1 MLLGAVAVCFLLSG
15 FAALLYQAAWLKK
28 LAVVFGTSHLAVAT
42 VLAAYM
48 AGLAGGAALAARMA
62 DRVRRPILVYGLLEA
77 LIGISALL
85 APALLD
91 AAQALFV
98 FLHGGQPAPASAGGI
113 GQSLYYL
120 CATFLVLAV
129 PTGAMGATL
138 PLLSKYAVSEDRQV
152 GPRIGLLYGI
162 NTVGAVL
169 GALAAGFLLLPWL
182 GLHGALGVGA
192 GVNGAVFLVA
202 VYLARAAGLRSGAME
217 WAAQGKPVS
226 AQSGRT
232 SSESEFRPGNASEFR
247 PSSAAEFR
255 PGNAAEFRPGSAST
269 KSAPVAGGDGA
280 AAKSAPVTGAD
291 RHSDRSG
298 AEPDRA
304 ASESAP
310 ATGTASAGAGRVAGR
325 PGKAP
330 FHWIMPLMLASG
342 AVSFTLEVLWT
353 RLLTH
358 LFGGTVYAFS
368 IMLACFLAG
377 IALGGLLAGGLARS
391 RGGAGPLFVAAQWLV
406 ALLSLASYSCIDL
419 WLPEDGGLS
428 GKALY
433 AFFVIVPSTLFIG
446 ATYPL
451 AVRIGT
457 TRANQTA
464 NASGAIYAWNTIGG
478 IFGALLTGFVILP
491 LLGFGGTLKAAM
503 LVSLLLALIAGLLD
517 GRPRRA
523 SGAAASKPDS
533 RMAGADASRMR
544 LAHRMRRGG
553 RRPDSQMAGGMAGL
567 GGRRRWAV
575 AGLSALALLATLL
588 LVQPGRPEALLHAQ
602 APRAQERGAERFY
615 EVGRSATVLLRDLD
629 GFFHLSS
636 NGLSES
642 AIPRRGM
649 APQSNS
655 QKWLAG
661 LIALARP
668 DAQSM
673 LVIGFGGGVALAG
686 VPPQVRELDVVELE
700 PAIIRANQAASG
712 ERDWDPLQ
720 DPRLN
725 LAINDARNAILLS
738 SKRYD
743 AILSQP
749 SHPWTGGASHLYT
762 REFLAL
768 AKSRL
773 NSGGLFLQWIN
784 SQFVDEAL
792 LQTLAATV
800 LDQFRHVELY
810 QPERQVLMFL
820 GSDRPIGLWD
830 GPQGAAT
837 ALRRH
842 RRHYNRLGM
851 RAVEDALAM
860 LTLDDAGLRAF
871 AAGAPLNTDGRNRL
885 AFFSRPA
892 GDGLSADD
900 MQQLFAE
907 LDPLTHPGSAFHAQY
922 AGDFNLPY
930 LAERLLAGNFIQRA
944 YLLGQAAAVP
954 GQIPGGN
961 RGQSAAV
968 QKAIIDALG
977 FEHSGDR
984 PRAEAAFRRALRIN
998 PASQAARF
1006 GLLKLYLGDFAKG
1019 DVPRPIIHIANALR
1033 GPERRVL
1040 EGWVHGAQGRFER
1053 VAALDGALAQVAP
1066 ASPAWP
1072 IAIKLRAD
1080 WRVVRAQQT
1089 ADPAPAREA
1098 LDMLDDLLASFSSL
1112 DLQILRS
1119 GCAWLAGD
1127 GPAYIESAWAAGQ
1140 HIRQRLDQAAEA
1152 DDALSPA
1159 EAAQL
1164 GARLQPML
1172 ERLRGPLAAQAPARA
1187 EAVAAKLQALAA
1199 ELAGSATI

>member
-98 FLHGGQPAPASAGGI
+98 FLYGGQPAPASAGGI

-120 CATFLVLAV
+120 SATFLVLAV

-182 GLHGALGVGA
+182 GLHGTLGVGA

-202 VYLARAAGLRSGAME
+202 VYLARAAGLRSGVME
-217 WAAQGKPVS
+217 
-226 AQSGRT
+226 
-232 SSESEFRPGNASEFR
+232 
-247 PSSAAEFR
+247 
-255 PGNAAEFRPGSAST
+255 
-269 KSAPVAGGDGA
+269 
-280 AAKSAPVTGAD
+280 
-291 RHSDRSG
+291 
-298 AEPDRA
+298 RA
-304 ASESAP
+304 ASAI
-310 ATGTASAGAGRVAGR
+310 AGRAAGR

-377 IALGGLLAGGLARS
+377 IALGGLLAGGLARN
-391 RGGAGPLFVAAQWLV
+391 RGRAGPLFVAAQWLI
-406 ALLSLASYSCIDL
+406 ALLSLASYGCIDL

-433 AFFVIVPSTLFIG
+433 AFLIIVPSTLFIG

-457 TRANQTA
+457 ARASQTA

-478 IFGALLTGFVILP
+478 IFGALLTGFLVLP

-503 LVSLLLALIAGLLD
+503 LVSLLLALIFGLLN

-523 SGAAASKPDS
+523 SRAAASKPAG
-533 RMAGADASRMR
+533 RMTGADAPAAQPS
-544 LAHRMRRGG
+544 
-553 RRPDSQMAGGMAGL
+553 GMAGFFGL
-567 GGRRRWAV
+567 RRWAV
-575 AGLSALALLATLL
+575 PGLSALALLATLL
-588 LVQPGRPEALLHAQ
+588 LVQPGRPEALIHAQ
-602 APRAQERGAERFY
+602 APHTQERGAEHFY
-615 EVGRSATVLLRDLD
+615 GVGRSATILMRDLD
-629 GFFHLSS
+629 GFLTLTS
-636 NGLSES
+636 NGLSEA
-642 AIPRRGM
+642 AIARRGM
-649 APQSNS
+649 PPMNNS

-661 LIALARP
+661 LTTLARP
-668 DAQSM
+668 DARSM
-673 LVIGFGGGVALAG
+673 LVIGFGGGVTLDG
-686 VPPQVRELDVVELE
+686 VAPHISDLDVVELE
-700 PAIIRANQAASG
+700 PLVIRANQAISDV
-712 ERDWDPLQ
+712 RRRDPLQ

-725 LAINDARNAILLS
+725 LVLNDARNAITLTA
-738 SKRYD
+738 KHYD
-743 AILSQP
+743 AIVSQP

-762 REFLAL
+762 REFLQL

-773 NSGGLFLQWIN
+773 RTGGLFLQWIN

-792 LQTLAATV
+792 LRTLAATV
-800 LDQFRHVELY
+800 LEQFSHVQLY
-810 QPERQVLMFL
+810 QPERQVLLFL
-820 GSDRPIGLWD
+820 ASDEPLEVWD
-830 GPQGAAT
+830 GAQGAAK
-837 ALRRH
+837 ALAAH

-871 AAGAPLNTDGRNRL
+871 AANAPLNTDGHNRL
-885 AFFSRPA
+885 AFFSRPD
-892 GDGLSADD
+892 GDGLDADD
-900 MQQLFAE
+900 MQKLFARF
-907 LDPLTHPGSAFHAQY
+907 DPLTNPSSVLHQREAEHF
-922 AGDFNLPY
+922 DFAY
-930 LAERLLAGNFIQRA
+930 IAERLLTGNFIQRA
-944 YLLGQAAAVP
+944 YLLGQAVGADHPDRKAA
-954 GQIPGGN
+954 
-961 RGQSAAV
+961 
-968 QKAIIDALG
+968 IDALG
-977 FEHSGDR
+977 FDHSGDSQ
-984 PRAEAAFRRALRIN
+984 RAQAAFAQALSRN
-998 PASQAARF
+998 PANQAAQF
-1006 GLLKLYLGDFAKG
+1006 GLLKQFLGQFAQG
-1019 DVPRPIIHIANALR
+1019 DVPPPIIRLANALQ

-1040 EGWVHGAQGRFER
+1040 EGWVYGAQGRFEQLR
-1053 VAALDGALAQVAP
+1053 ALDAMLAEVSP
-1066 ASPAWP
+1066 TSPAHP
-1072 IAIKLRAD
+1072 IAVKLRAD
-1080 WRVVRAQQT
+1080 WRVVSAQRG
-1089 ADPAPAREA
+1089 AVPAPAKEA
-1098 LDMLDDLLASFSSL
+1098 LNLLDDLLPSYSSL
-1112 DLQILRS
+1112 DLHILRS
-1119 GCAWLAGD
+1119 GCAWLAGN
-1127 GPAYIESAWAAGQ
+1127 GPAYVESAWAVGRRV
-1140 HIRQRLDQAAEA
+1140 RQRLEEQAGEA
-1152 DDALSPA
+1152 GAAALSKPDALRLA
-1159 EAAQL
+1159 
-1164 GARLQPML
+1164 ARLEAML
-1172 ERLRGPLAAQAPARA
+1172 PRLRAPLADPVRRRA
-1187 EAVAAKLQALAA
+1187 DAVAA
-1199 ELAGSATI
+1199 ELENVVAHLKSL

>member
-1 MLLGAVAVCFLLSG
+1 MPSTAPPRPVEGAAAGRSIALQRSRTDAVLLGAVAVCFLLSG

-48 AGLAGGAALAARMA
+48 AGLAGGAALAARVA

-98 FLHGGQPAPASAGGI
+98 FLYGGQAAPASAGGI
-113 GQSLYYL
+113 SQSLYYL

-182 GLHGALGVGA
+182 GLHGTLGVGA

-202 VYLARAAGLRSGAME
+202 VYLARAAGLRSEATEGAV
-217 WAAQGKPVS
+217 QGKSVS
-226 AQSGRT
+226 AQSGR
-232 SSESEFRPGNASEFR
+232 A
-247 PSSAAEFR
+247 
-255 PGNAAEFRPGSAST
+255 GSASA
-269 KSAPVAGGDGA
+269 KSAPVTNDDGA
-280 AAKSAPVTGAD
+280 SAKSAPVTGAA
-291 RHSDRSG
+291 G
-298 AEPDRA
+298 AVGGRA
-304 ASESAP
+304 A
-310 ATGTASAGAGRVAGR
+310 VR

-377 IALGGLLAGGLARS
+377 IALGGLLAGGLARN
-391 RGGAGPLFVAAQWLV
+391 RGRAGPLFVAAQWLI

-419 WLPEDGGLS
+419 WLPEDGGLG

-433 AFFVIVPSTLFIG
+433 AFLIIVPSTLFIG

-457 TRANQTA
+457 ARASQTA

-478 IFGALLTGFVILP
+478 IFGALLTGFLILP
-491 LLGFGGTLKAAM
+491 LLGFSGTLKAAM
-503 LVSLLLALIAGLLD
+503 LVSLLLALVSGLLD

-523 SGAAASKPDS
+523 S
-533 RMAGADASRMR
+533 
-544 LAHRMRRGG
+544 
-553 RRPDSQMAGGMAGL
+553 
-567 GGRRRWAV
+567 RWAV

-588 LVQPGRPEALLHAQ
+588 LVQPSRPEALIHAQ
-602 APRAQERGAERFY
+602 APGAQERGAERFY

-655 QKWLAG
+655 QKWLSG

-686 VPPQVRELDVVELE
+686 VPPHARELDVVELE

-773 NSGGLFLQWIN
+773 NPDGLFLQWIN

-830 GPQGAAT
+830 GAQGAAT

-851 RAVEDALAM
+851 RTVEDALAM

-885 AFFSRPA
+885 GFFSRPA

-900 MQQLFAE
+900 MQKLFAE

-944 YLLGQAAAVP
+944 YLLGQAAAAQ
-954 GQIPGGN
+954 GRTPGGN
-961 RGQSAAV
+961 MAQSAAE

-984 PRAEAAFRRALRIN
+984 QRAEAAFRRALQIN
-998 PASQAARF
+998 PARQAARF

-1019 DVPRPIIHIANALR
+1019 DVPRPIIQMANALR

-1040 EGWVHGAQGRFER
+1040 EGWVHGAQGRFDR

-1072 IAIKLRAD
+1072 IAVKLRAD

-1152 DDALSPA
+1152 NDALPPA

-1164 GARLQPML
+1164 GARLRPML
-1172 ERLRGPLAAQAPARA
+1172 ERLGGPLAAQAPARA
-1187 EAVAAKLQALAA
+1187 EAVAAALRALAA
-1199 ELAGSATI
+1199 ELAERAPI

>member
-182 GLHGALGVGA
+182 GLHGALSVGA

-202 VYLARAAGLRSGAME
+202 VYLARVAGLRSGATE
-217 WAAQGKPVS
+217 RAAQGKPVS

-232 SSESEFRPGNASEFR
+232 SSESEFRPGNA
-247 PSSAAEFR
+247 
-255 PGNAAEFRPGSAST
+255 AEFRPGSASDFRPGRAST
-269 KSAPVAGGDGA
+269 KSAPVTGGDGA
-280 AAKSAPVTGAD
+280 AAKSAPVTGAN

-298 AEPDRA
+298 VEPDRA
-304 ASESAP
+304 SVESAP
-310 ATGTASAGAGRVAGR
+310 LASPRLARPGPSVEPDLASAESAPVTGAASAGAGWVAGQAAGR

-377 IALGGLLAGGLARS
+377 IAFGGLLAGGLARS
-391 RGGAGPLFVAAQWLV
+391 RGRAGPLFVAAQWLV

-419 WLPEDGGLS
+419 WLPEDGGLG

-457 TRANQTA
+457 ARANQTA

-478 IFGALLTGFVILP
+478 IFGALLTGFVVLP

-523 SGAAASKPDS
+523 AGAAAS
-533 RMAGADASRMR
+533 
-544 LAHRMRRGG
+544 
-553 RRPDSQMAGGMAGL
+553 RPDSQMAGGMAGL
-567 GGRRRWAV
+567 GGRRRWAA

-900 MQQLFAE
+900 MQKLFAE
-907 LDPLTHPGSAFHAQY
+907 LDPLTHPGSAFHAQH

-954 GQIPGGN
+954 GRTSGGN

-1072 IAIKLRAD
+1072 IAVKLRAD
-1080 WRVVRAQQT
+1080 WRVVQAQQT

-1152 DDALSPA
+1152 DDALPPA

-1187 EAVAAKLQALAA
+1187 EAVAAKLRALAA
-1199 ELAGSATI
+1199 ELAGRTTI

>member
-48 AGLAGGAALAARMA
+48 AGLAGGAALAARMVE
-62 DRVRRPILVYGLLEA
+62 RVRRPILVYGLLEA

-98 FLHGGQPAPASAGGI
+98 FLHGGQPAPASAGGV

-120 CATFLVLAV
+120 CATFVVLAV

-162 NTVGAVL
+162 NTAGAVL

-202 VYLARAAGLRSGAME
+202 VYLARAAGLRSEATKR
-217 WAAQGKPVS
+217 AAQGRPVT
-226 AQSGRT
+226 AQSGR
-232 SSESEFRPGNASEFR
+232 
-247 PSSAAEFR
+247 PSSASDFR
-255 PGNAAEFRPGSAST
+255 PDNASAE
-269 KSAPVAGGDGA
+269 
-280 AAKSAPVTGAD
+280 SAPVTG
-291 RHSDRSG
+291 
-298 AEPDRA
+298 
-304 ASESAP
+304 
-310 ATGTASAGAGRVAGR
+310 TASAVTGRAAVR

-330 FHWIMPLMLASG
+330 FHWIMPLMLVSG

-377 IALGGLLAGGLARS
+377 IALGGLLAGGLARN
-391 RGGAGPLFVAAQWLV
+391 RGRAGRRFVAAQWLI

-419 WLPEDGGLS
+419 WLPDGGLG

-433 AFFVIVPSTLFIG
+433 AFLVIVPSTLFIG

-457 TRANQTA
+457 ARANQTA

-503 LVSLLLALIAGLLD
+503 LVSLLLALISGLLD

-523 SGAAASKPDS
+523 SRAAASKPAG
-533 RMAGADASRMR
+533 RITGADAS
-544 LAHRMRRGG
+544 AAQ
-553 RRPDSQMAGGMAGL
+553 PGGMAGFSGL
-567 GGRRRWAV
+567 RRWAV
-575 AGLSALALLATLL
+575 PGLSALALLATLL

-602 APRAQERGAERFY
+602 APRTQERGAEHFY
-615 EVGRSATVLLRDLD
+615 GVGQSATILMRDLD
-629 GFFHLSS
+629 GFLTLTS
-636 NGLSES
+636 NGLSEA
-642 AIPRRGM
+642 AIARRGM
-649 APQSNS
+649 PPMNNS

-661 LIALARP
+661 LTTLARP
-668 DAQSM
+668 DARSM
-673 LVIGFGGGVALAG
+673 LVIGFGGGVTLDG
-686 VPPQVRELDVVELE
+686 VAPHIGDLDVVELE
-700 PAIIRANQAASG
+700 PLVIRANQAISDV
-712 ERDWDPLQ
+712 RRRDPLQ

-725 LAINDARNAILLS
+725 LVLNDARNAIMLS
-738 SKRYD
+738 AKRYD
-743 AILSQP
+743 AIVSQP

-762 REFLAL
+762 REFLQL

-773 NSGGLFLQWIN
+773 RTGGLFLQWIN

-792 LQTLAATV
+792 LRTLAATV
-800 LDQFRHVELY
+800 LEQFSHVQLY
-810 QPERQVLMFL
+810 QPERQVLLFL
-820 GSDRPIGLWD
+820 ASDEPLEVWD
-830 GPQGAAT
+830 GARGAAK
-837 ALRRH
+837 ALAVH

-851 RAVEDALAM
+851 RAVEDAVAM

-871 AAGAPLNTDGRNRL
+871 AANAPLNTDGRNRL
-885 AFFSRPA
+885 AFFSRPD

-900 MQQLFAE
+900 MQKLFARF
-907 LDPLTHPGSAFHAQY
+907 DPLTNPSSLLHQREAERF
-922 AGDFNLPY
+922 DFAY
-930 LAERLLAGNFIQRA
+930 IAERLLTGNFIQRA
-944 YLLGQAAAVP
+944 YLLGQAVGADHPDRKAA
-954 GQIPGGN
+954 
-961 RGQSAAV
+961 
-968 QKAIIDALG
+968 IDALG
-977 FEHSGDR
+977 FDHSGDGQ
-984 PRAEAAFRRALRIN
+984 RAQAAFAQALSRN
-998 PASQAARF
+998 PANKAAQF
-1006 GLLKLYLGDFAKG
+1006 GLLKQYLGQFAQG
-1019 DVPRPIIHIANALR
+1019 DVPPPIIRLANALQ

-1040 EGWVHGAQGRFER
+1040 EGWVYGAQGRFEQLR
-1053 VAALDGALAQVAP
+1053 TLDAVLAEVP
-1066 ASPAWP
+1066 PTSPAHP
-1072 IAIKLRAD
+1072 IAVKLRAD
-1080 WRVVRAQQT
+1080 WRVVSAQRG
-1089 ADPAPAREA
+1089 AVPDPAKEA
-1098 LDMLDDLLASFSSL
+1098 LNLLDDLLPSYSSL
-1112 DLQILRS
+1112 DLHILRS

-1127 GPAYIESAWAAGQ
+1127 GPAYVESAWAVGRQ
-1140 HIRQRLDQAAEA
+1140 VRQRLEEQGGQAGVG
-1152 DDALSPA
+1152 ALSKPDGPRLA
-1159 EAAQL
+1159 
-1164 GARLQPML
+1164 ARLEAML
-1172 ERLRGPLAAQAPARA
+1172 PRLRAPLADPVRRRA
-1187 EAVAAKLQALAA
+1187 DAVAA
-1199 ELAGSATI
+1199 ELEDLVTGLKNL